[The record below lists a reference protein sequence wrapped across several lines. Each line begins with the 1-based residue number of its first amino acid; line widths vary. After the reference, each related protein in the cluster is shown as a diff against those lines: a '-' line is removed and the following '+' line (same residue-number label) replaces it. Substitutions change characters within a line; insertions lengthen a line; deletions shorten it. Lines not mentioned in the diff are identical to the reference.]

1 VYRELAEAK
10 PQRGVLLRLAECY
23 LKLERYE
30 DASAVLERTVADG
43 GQDFFTAMLSAG
55 IADGHEI
62 QLNQLGRL
70 GEAAQKDAEASAALD
85 EAERLRPGSPLPHV
99 RRAQRLVR
107 EYRRT
112 RKMTLLDDARLHL
125 VRAEEAAA
133 GDESISRVRVEIYS
147 LKGDVRGAVGELNRL
162 LERNPGNVA
171 ARRMLVQIYA
181 ESGDQDL
188 AMASI
193 DEAITRNPTIALWH
207 EAKGDLLVL
216 MSRDVVARDPD
227 AVNLLLSRA
236 IPEFRKAYELQPNG
250 ARLAKYAETALAG
263 DAPAYVDV
271 AEMVSAREE
280 LVEDRP
286 LLRSAYARAL
296 SGVGRRDEAIEQMR
310 VAYGEHRKLLET
322 GRVVSR
328 AGLVSWLRGLQA
340 VMSDRGPAEYEQFV
354 TELANGRLDSLEQL
368 WAARVWVTIGPEG
381 LSRAIELVH
390 MALTQCPADDTALR
404 ALLELDLGQFEVVA
418 ENIPAAVEAFERAL
432 EIEPDNVLALNNV
445 AYLYAENLNDPD
457 RALPYAER
465 AMAAVSYEEGTVL
478 DTLGWTYYRVG
489 RYDEAEEYL
498 RRSTKARP
506 TPDNHLH
513 LARVL
518 FETTK
523 DLDRQAA
530 AERLR
535 TTRTYLNRAAELQ
548 PSEELQMEIDRLAEE
563 IEAWASSSG
572 QRLRR

>member
-1 VYRELAEAK
+1 
-10 PQRGVLLRLAECY
+10 
-23 LKLERYE
+23 
-30 DASAVLERTVADG
+30 
-43 GQDFFTAMLSAG
+43 
-55 IADGHEI
+55 
-62 QLNQLGRL
+62 
-70 GEAAQKDAEASAALD
+70 
-85 EAERLRPGSPLPHV
+85 
-99 RRAQRLVR
+99 
-107 EYRRT
+107 
-112 RKMTLLDDARLHL
+112 
-125 VRAEEAAA
+125 
-133 GDESISRVRVEIYS
+133 
-147 LKGDVRGAVGELNRL
+147 
-162 LERNPGNVA
+162 
-171 ARRMLVQIYA
+171 
-181 ESGDQDL
+181 
-188 AMASI
+188 
-193 DEAITRNPTIALWH
+193 
-207 EAKGDLLVL
+207 
-216 MSRDVVARDPD
+216 
-227 AVNLLLSRA
+227 
-236 IPEFRKAYELQPNG
+236 
-250 ARLAKYAETALAG
+250 
-263 DAPAYVDV
+263 
-271 AEMVSAREE
+271 
-280 LVEDRP
+280 
-286 LLRSAYARAL
+286 
-296 SGVGRRDEAIEQMR
+296 
-310 VAYGEHRKLLET
+310 
-322 GRVVSR
+322 
-328 AGLVSWLRGLQA
+328 VSWLRGLQA

-506 TPDNHLH
+506 TPDNHLRPP
-513 LARVL
+513 RVL

-523 DLDRQAA
+523 GLDRQAA